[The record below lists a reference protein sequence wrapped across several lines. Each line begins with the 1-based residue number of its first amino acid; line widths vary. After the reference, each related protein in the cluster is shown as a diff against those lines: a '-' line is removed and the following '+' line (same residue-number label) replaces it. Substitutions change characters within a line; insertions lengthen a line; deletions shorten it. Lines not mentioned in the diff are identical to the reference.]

1 MNEADKNQN
10 SVENS
15 KNKDQPVMPVIGT
28 VEPLGFITECI
39 DDKGE
44 HSDTNNDEDDNETPD
59 SGSSNEQS
67 SSKRDSV

>member
-1 MNEADKNQN
+1 
-10 SVENS
+10 
-15 KNKDQPVMPVIGT
+15 MPVIGT

-44 HSDTNNDEDDNETPD
+44 HSETNNDVDDNETPD